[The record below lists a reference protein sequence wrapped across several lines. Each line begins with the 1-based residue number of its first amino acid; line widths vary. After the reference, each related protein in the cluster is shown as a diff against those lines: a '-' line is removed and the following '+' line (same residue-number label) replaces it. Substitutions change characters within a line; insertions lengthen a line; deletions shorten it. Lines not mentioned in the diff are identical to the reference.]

1 MPFDSHP
8 YPEVVYDQ
16 PHTVLTLGQ
25 SMIEVMG
32 DGEKWCK
39 GASHDAGHNHCIV
52 GSIDMLF
59 QDHCAR
65 VSAVERLLIHLGL
78 TRAREIAV
86 FNDYYVTTWADV
98 RAKLINFV

>member
-8 YPEVVYDQ
+8 YPEVVYAQ
-16 PHTVLTLGQ
+16 PHTVMTLGQ

-32 DGEKWCK
+32 DGEKWCQ
-39 GASHDAGHNHCIV
+39 GSMHAGGRHCIV
-52 GSIDMLF
+52 GSMDLLF

-78 TRAREIAV
+78 TRAREIAG
-86 FNDYYVTTWADV
+86 FNDLPDTTFSDV